1 MDFDNEPLENILDA
15 INSLRNDIK
24 NLAIIIFKAES
35 NDAKVLRIGS
45 KIPGAVYSEYSRKKD
60 VFNKL
65 IANKN
70 IASLLKTYL
79 STKNEQTSNKGA
91 FRK

>member
-1 MDFDNEPLENILDA
+1 M
-15 INSLRNDIK
+15 
-24 NLAIIIFKAES
+24 AIIIFKAES

-45 KIPGAVYSEYSRKKD
+45 KIPSAVYSEYSRKKD

>member
-1 MDFDNEPLENILDA
+1 MSSSIL
-15 INSLRNDIK
+15 
-24 NLAIIIFKAES
+24 KAES
-35 NDAKVLRIGS
+35 NDTKVLRIGS
-45 KIPGAVYSEYSRKKD
+45 KMPGAVYGEYSRKKD

>member
-1 MDFDNEPLENILDA
+1 MISLSFKASN
-15 INSLRNDIK
+15 NSLRNDIK
-24 NLAIIIFKAES
+24 NLAIIILKAES
-35 NDAKVLRIGS
+35 NDTKVLRIGS
-45 KIPGAVYSEYSRKKD
+45 KIPGAVYSGYSRKID
-60 VFNKL
+60 VLNKL

-70 IASLLKTYL
+70 IDTLLKTYL